1 MGSGAGAQPQS
12 YNSFSGRQNSPTVS
26 ILWEIM
32 AKQIKKKAK
41 HKRASSRSVAPNPVP
56 RPDPAALQ
64 IAIWPAPV
72 LKRPADPVEH
82 VDGWLIQVIQK
93 MKELMEQ
100 NHGVGLAAPQVG
112 LPLRFFVASE
122 TGKAAD
128 ARVFINP
135 VLTEQS
141 GDEEAEEGCLS
152 LPEIRGKISRFTQL
166 RISALDEQSR
176 PIAVDLSGFPAR
188 IVQHEND
195 HLDGVL
201 IIDRMSPMARM
212 ANRKKLKELQESSE
226 KISK

>member
-1 MGSGAGAQPQS
+1 MP
-12 YNSFSGRQNSPTVS
+12 RPTT
-26 ILWEIM
+26 
-32 AKQIKKKAK
+32 KTKRKKPS
-41 HKRASSRSVAPNPVP
+41 HKPEKEKRISRS
-56 RPDPAALQ
+56 DPSGLQ

-82 VDGWLIQVIQK
+82 VDDWLIQVIQK

-112 LPLRFFVASE
+112 LPLRLFVASE

-135 VLTEQS
+135 VLTAQS
-141 GDEEAEEGCLS
+141 GQEEAEEGCLS
-152 LPEIRGKISRFTQL
+152 LPEIRGRISRFTQL
-166 RISALDEQSR
+166 RLSALDEQGR
-176 PIAVDLSGFPAR
+176 PIMADLAGFPAR

-212 ANRKKLKELQESSE
+212 ANRKKLKELQESSG